1 MGFKLPRDYHP
12 TQVEIDNILKYYEK
26 YKEEIDQ
33 EIPGTKYDYFI
44 KGRVTYLVN
53 SQGHILYG

>member
-1 MGFKLPRDYHP
+1 MGFKLPRNYHP

-44 KGRVTYLVN
+44 KGRDKKQLAK
-53 SQGHILYG
+53 I